1 MNFSNFF
8 PRHPGGHAMRTR
20 YPERYVVNKAHTER
34 YRNSAVPYL
43 QRLLNE
49 DYMKDNTT

>member
-1 MNFSNFF
+1 
-8 PRHPGGHAMRTR
+8 MRTR

-34 YRNSAVPYL
+34 YRKSAVPYL

-49 DYMKDNTT
+49 NYKKEKKIITSLLQVNNDVAL